1 MKAEIIFGDRM
12 MPITLPDD
20 VRIAPPGLSTS
31 LPAADNI
38 EQAIRSALREPLGRP
53 PLPELVKSDYKVT
66 IAFDDPSVPCFAP
79 VWEPAIKLVIAELE
93 KAGVKRT
100 NITLLCANGLH
111 RKFTRREL
119 TQILGQDLVN
129 EFRYRLIC
137 HDAEDQDNLSYL
149 GTTASGYD
157 VEINRL
163 ITDSD
168 LTIYL
173 NTVVW
178 RGFNGGWKSVCV
190 GLGSYRSIRWHHTPD
205 SMSMSMNKNV
215 MHEMLDEMGAVVEDR
230 IGRERIF
237 KIETALAN
245 PLEVHK
251 IWAGGVFET
260 RRAVLALMKSQ
271 LKPRREIIKE
281 KADVVIYGIP
291 NWSPYAA
298 FSVMNPL
305 LTILSTGMG
314 YFGGVIEAM
323 GKPGC
328 TVILVSPCTDHWNH
342 DHHPTHREIW
352 EGILPNYKDPY
363 QIVDIFEEDFAHR
376 PDYIYKY
383 RYCYGFHPV
392 HGLMTTYPLKRLRH
406 ASNVIVAGA
415 ENPSDIQRALGF
427 DTAKT
432 VEEAIAKAK
441 EHQGQDAS
449 VVFVKY
455 PMLACRQ

>member
-1 MKAEIIFGDRM
+1 MKEEIAFGDRM
-12 MPITLPDD
+12 IPITLPDN
-20 VRIAPPGLSTS
+20 VQIAPPGLSTTLS
-31 LPAADNI
+31 VVDNI
-38 EQAIRSALREPLGRP
+38 EENIRSALREPLGRP
-53 PLPELVKSDYKVT
+53 PLQELVTSDYKVT

-79 VWEPAIKLVIAELE
+79 VWKPAIKLVIAELE

-100 NITLLCANGLH
+100 NMTLLCANGLH

-119 TQILGQDLVN
+119 THILGEDLVK

-149 GTTASGYD
+149 GTTDSGYD

-163 ITDSD
+163 VTDSD
-168 LTIYL
+168 LTIYI

-205 SMSMSMNKNV
+205 SMSMSMNKNA
-215 MHEMLDEMGAVVEDR
+215 MHEMLDEMGALIEDK
-230 IGRERIF
+230 IGKEHIF

-245 PLEVHK
+245 PLQVHNV
-251 IWAGGVFET
+251 WAGGVFET
-260 RRAVLALMKSQ
+260 RQAVLELMKTQ
-271 LKPRREIIKE
+271 LKPRREIVKE
-281 KADVVIYGIP
+281 KGDIVLYGIP

-298 FSVMNPL
+298 FSTMNPL
-305 LTILSTGMG
+305 LTLVSTGMG

-328 TVILVSPCTDHWNH
+328 TVILVSPCPDRWNH
-342 DHHPTHREIW
+342 DHHPTHQEIW
-352 EGILPNYKDPY
+352 QRILPRYKDPY
-363 QIVDIFEEDFAHR
+363 EIADIFEDDFAHR

-383 RYCYGFHPV
+383 RHCCGFHPM

-406 ASNVIVAGA
+406 ASKVIVAGA

-427 DTAKT
+427 DTAGT
-432 VEEAIAKAK
+432 VEEAVAQAK
-441 EHQGQDAS
+441 EYQGKDAS